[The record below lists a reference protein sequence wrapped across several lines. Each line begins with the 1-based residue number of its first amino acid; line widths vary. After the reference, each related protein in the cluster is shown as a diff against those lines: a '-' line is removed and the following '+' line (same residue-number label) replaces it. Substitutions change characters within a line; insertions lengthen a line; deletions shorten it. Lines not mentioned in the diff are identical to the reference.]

1 MYAESQLVSFS
12 WSPLKSNIRAN
23 RRSCAFSQCPFY
35 HSVSQATQ
43 PTAVNGPCT
52 IPEWHKKGLGAFL
65 HYWPAYLHILFFLI
79 RSKRR
84 GKHIITGTPWKG
96 ESMYR
101 TQRTVVACQEFISQR
116 KQINWGFISCF
127 ITFYF
132 RQTESICTTSD
143 EKGFYSKQSRYKIH

>member
-12 WSPLKSNIRAN
+12 WSPLRSNVREN
-23 RRSCAFSQCPFY
+23 RRSCAFSQLPFY
-35 HSVSQATQ
+35 LSASQATQ
-43 PTAVNGPCT
+43 PTAVECPCT
-52 IPEWHKKGLGAFL
+52 IPEWQKKGLGVFL
-65 HYWPAYLHILFFLI
+65 LYWPVYLHILFFLI
-79 RSKRR
+79 RSKKR
-84 GKHIITGTPWKG
+84 KKYLITGTPWKG

-101 TQRTVVACQEFISQR
+101 TQRTVVVSQGFISQR

-132 RQTESICTTSD
+132 RQTESICTTSE